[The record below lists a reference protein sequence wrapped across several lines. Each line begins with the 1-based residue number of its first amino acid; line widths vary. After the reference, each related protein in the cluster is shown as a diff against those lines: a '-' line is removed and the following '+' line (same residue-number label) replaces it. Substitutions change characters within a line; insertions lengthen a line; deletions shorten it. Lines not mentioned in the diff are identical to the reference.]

1 MQSMFDILLSLPFF
15 RGVSRE
21 KIEQILEVSKF
32 HFLKYTPGETI
43 VRAGDPCTH
52 VMFIISGSVRCTVVN
67 ADGRFRVA
75 QSLDR
80 ANVIAPDF
88 LFGRVTNYPNTVVA
102 EDQGAGMLQISKND
116 YLNILK
122 ADPVFMLNFL
132 NILSMNAQKS
142 VVGILALTTGS
153 IEERI
158 ALWITSLTQPAGR
171 DIVLTCRQ
179 RDLYSFFG
187 VPRSSFIAAL
197 ESMRE
202 RGMITYTS
210 NEIKV
215 VSRRDLVDLLHRYS
229 DGGE

>member
-1 MQSMFDILLSLPFF
+1 MNSMFDLLLSLPFF

-21 KIEQILEVSKF
+21 KIERVVEVSKF

-43 VRAGDPCTH
+43 VKAGDPCTH

-67 ADGRFRVA
+67 SDGRFRVS
-75 QSLDR
+75 QTLDR
-80 ANVIAPDF
+80 SNVIAPDF
-88 LFGRVTNYPNTVVA
+88 LFGRVTNYPNTVTA
-102 EDQGAGMLQISKND
+102 EETAGILQISKND
-116 YLNILK
+116 YLKILSF
-122 ADPVFMLNFL
+122 DPIFMLNFL

-158 ALWITSLTQPAGR
+158 ALWITSLTQPAGK

-187 VPRSSFIAAL
+187 VQRSSFIAAL
-197 ESMRE
+197 DNMAQK
-202 RGMITYTS
+202 GMITYS
-210 NEIKV
+210 ANEIKV
-215 VSRRDLVDLLHRYS
+215 VSRRELVNLLHRYS

>member
-1 MQSMFDILLSLPFF
+1 MFDILLSLPFF

-21 KIEQILEVSKF
+21 KIAKILEVSKF
-32 HFLKYTPGETI
+32 HFLKYAAGETV

-52 VMFIISGSVRCTVVN
+52 VMFIISGSVRCTVEN

-75 QSLDR
+75 QTLERS
-80 ANVIAPDF
+80 NVIAPDF

-102 EDQGAGMLQISKND
+102 EETAGILQISKND
-116 YLNILK
+116 YLKILTS
-122 ADPVFMLNFL
+122 DQVFMLNFL
-132 NILSMNAQKS
+132 NILSKNAQKS

-158 ALWITSLTQPAGR
+158 ALWITSLTQPDGKN
-171 DIVLTCRQ
+171 IVLTCRQ

-187 VPRSSFIAAL
+187 VQRSSFIAAL
-197 ESMRE
+197 DNMRD
-202 RGMITYTS
+202 RGMITYTA
-210 NEIKV
+210 NEIAV
-215 VSRRDLVDLLHRYS
+215 VSRRELVNLLHRYS